1 MRGGGGRSLVPSLP
15 SLLLLWKESQ
25 PSSNSQSAVVLPRN
39 SAAWAYLNAV
49 FAQVED
55 NVEVRTLEVYRL
67 CAYVGIQ
74 AAQKLPD
81 LSVLLCAV

>member
-1 MRGGGGRSLVPSLP
+1 MPSLP

-55 NVEVRTLEVYRL
+55 NVEVRSLEVDRR
-67 CAYVGIQ
+67 CAYVTIR

-81 LSVLLCAV
+81 PSVRLCAV